1 MADDEGN
8 SEPALKTHRW
18 EAASSANVPTT
29 SRWGSGTPRQL
40 GGDTPKVIVNTEL
53 SAWRGHATPTPSAYT
68 LDSVK
73 TPSMRN
79 RGGVTPIPGGQTP
92 TFGGGGGGG
101 GQTPTF
107 GGQTPTFGGQTPTF
121 GGQTPAIGGV
131 TPMFNGTTPMFTG
144 ATPAA
149 GMAFGVT
156 PNYQFE
162 GTTPVQSRFAGSDT
176 QSAITANIEAHARK
190 LEMQWRMKNKRLTEE
205 YLDSIL
211 PPEFKVV
218 EPPADY
224 NPLPPE
230 EPNFYELASK
240 SLDVFVVN
248 QSSDTA
254 ASVTYDIPESL
265 GEGMPEMKP
274 EDAPV
279 FEVLLKYHNVNPIPD
294 EVLPSYLLMK
304 NLFKIKNGDSAQRRT
319 AMRFLLDKARVFG
332 SEPLFRFTFH
342 VWRSGILDL
351 QEQHYYV
358 DLVKGAISRLQKE
371 VRSSTKE
378 IVHMMEVLL
387 SAQESVVREDGK
399 EVLILLTRVVGYEAV
414 FEAIKEDF
422 AHVENGVRR
431 HTAKVVGIIGY
442 AVGPEMALQIING
455 MSLSPVAFARQTSAR
470 AITELACIL
479 MHAITGELMELVP
492 IFEKLLRDEPR
503 VKREAANALSHVA
516 QATYPYGIEELEPL
530 VHIVREECKRGI
542 GTTAGLFVRAFG
554 ALIPLMAPYDAQKYT
569 SDMMPTLVNQFNTPD
584 DEHRR
589 VLLQV
594 VRQCVSADGVTV
606 NFIRDVI
613 LKAFF
618 EGFWTVR
625 RVAADR
631 KTATALIETTVAI
644 SRKLGSTEILEY
656 LVRDM
661 KDENEH
667 FQRMVIDTVRRVV
680 MAVGTVGVPDT
691 HVALLLDGAI
701 AAVKQD
707 ESGLNR
713 VVLEGLATIC
723 NSLGKRLKR
732 YLRQVFDLIKSRRD
746 MLGMIRMQAAELV
759 SRIAHTV
766 KEAGGTLFLQD
777 LGRSLFDRLED
788 DEAAV
793 MSANLKATRAIL
805 TELGSAKYHPS
816 VRELLKKLTYIIS
829 NRNSNVQL
837 STILLIEEIAT
848 NCDEDVEAI
857 HLQELATKGL
867 FELLDA
873 HRRETRRA
881 CIRTF
886 GVIAHK
892 IRPFAIIL
900 ELVDNFKQDKRK
912 IRICT
917 AVALGAIAREC
928 GAFTVIPYLLN
939 ESKICEGELVAT
951 IVQHSILKAVRYIF
965 EAIGPAGKDFVY
977 PLVPLLVRALTESEI
992 QHRRMA
998 VEACRAIV
1006 LTVAGFDGFEDLV
1019 IHFLNFIHPNIVEL
1033 LSRNETK
1040 ISEERLKMVTAVV
1053 GYYEAARLVVG
1064 SGRMFQYLLQGLFH
1078 PAKKVRDIYRRSYN
1092 MMYVASPE
1100 ALVPHYPR
1108 VNDDDEHTYVR
1119 HELEVLL

>member
-1 MADDEGN
+1 MADEDG
-8 SEPALKTHRW
+8 SVEPTLKAHRW
-18 EAASSANVPTT
+18 EMSSSASAAPTT
-29 SRWGSGTPRQL
+29 SRWGAGTPRQR
-40 GGDTPKVIVNTEL
+40 GGDTPKVVVNTEL
-53 SAWRGHATPTPSAYT
+53 SAWRGHATPTPSAYAM
-68 LDSVK
+68 DPAK
-73 TPSMRN
+73 TPTMRAT
-79 RGGVTPIPGGQTP
+79 GGATPVQGGQTP
-92 TFGGGGGGG
+92 M
-101 GQTPTF
+101 F
-107 GGQTPTFGGQTPTF
+107 GGQTPVF
-121 GGQTPAIGGV
+121 GGQTPAFGSG
-131 TPMFNGTTPMFTG
+131 TPMFTG

-149 GMAFGVT
+149 GMAFGAT

-162 GTTPVQSRFAGSDT
+162 GTTPVQSHFAGGES
-176 QSAITANIEAHARK
+176 QSAVTANIGAQARK
-190 LEMQWRMKNKRLTEE
+190 LEMQWRVKNKRLTEE

-211 PPEFKVV
+211 PPEFKLV

-224 NPLPPE
+224 NPPPTE

-248 QSSDTA
+248 QNSDAA
-254 ASVTYDIPESL
+254 ASMTYDIPESL
-265 GEGMPEMKP
+265 GDGMPQMQTQ
-274 EDAPV
+274 DAPV

-294 EVLPSYLLMK
+294 EVLPSYMLMK
-304 NLFKIKNGDSAQRRT
+304 NLFKIKNGDTNQRRI
-319 AMRFLLDKARVFG
+319 AMRYLLDKARIFG
-332 SEPLFRFTFH
+332 SGPLFQFTFH
-342 VWRSGILDL
+342 VWRSGILDVI
-351 QEQHYYV
+351 EQHYYV
-358 DLVKGAISRLQKE
+358 DLVKGAISRLQKD
-371 VRSSTKE
+371 VRGSSKE

-387 SAQESVVREDGK
+387 SAQERVLRDDGK

-422 AHVENGVRR
+422 AHAESGVRR
-431 HTAKVVGIIGY
+431 HTAKVVAIIAF
-442 AVGPEMALQIING
+442 AVGPEIAIKIIHG
-455 MSLSPVAFARQTSAR
+455 MSLSPVALARQTSAR
-470 AITELACIL
+470 AITEMATIL
-479 MHAITGELMELVP
+479 MHAITGELVELVP

-503 VKREAANALSHVA
+503 VKREAASALAHVA
-516 QATYPYGIEELEPL
+516 EATYPYGIEELDSL
-530 VHIVREECKRGI
+530 VYIVREECKRGI
-542 GTTAGLFVRAFG
+542 GTTTGLFVRAFG

-569 SDMMPTLVNQFNTPD
+569 SDMLPTLVNQFNTPD

-606 NFIRDVI
+606 DFIRNVI
-613 LKAFF
+613 LRPFF
-618 EGFWTVR
+618 EGFWTIR

-631 KTATALIETTVAI
+631 KTAGILIDTTVGIARRI
-644 SRKLGSTEILEY
+644 GSTEILQY
-656 LVRDM
+656 LVQDM

-667 FQRMVIDTVRRVV
+667 FQRMVVETVRRVI
-680 MAVGTVGVPDT
+680 ANVGAVGVPDT
-691 HVALLLDGAI
+691 LVALLMDGAI

-707 ESGLNR
+707 ETGLNR
-713 VVLEGLATIC
+713 VVMEGLATIC
-723 NSLGKRLKR
+723 NALGTRLKR
-732 YLRQVFDLIKSRRD
+732 HLRQIFDLIKSRRD
-746 MLGMIRMQAAELV
+746 MPGMIRMQAAELAA
-759 SRIAHTV
+759 RIATTV
-766 KEAGGTLFLQD
+766 KDAGGALFLQD

-793 MSANLKATRAIL
+793 MSANLKATRVIL
-805 TELGSAKYHPS
+805 VELGAARYQPP
-816 VRELLKKLTYIIS
+816 VRELLKKLMYIIP

-837 STILLIEEIAT
+837 NTILLVEEIAT

-881 CIRTF
+881 CTRTF
-886 GVIAHK
+886 GVIARK

-939 ESKICEGELVAT
+939 ESKICEGEQVAT

-965 EAIGPAGKDFVY
+965 EAIGAAGKDFVY
-977 PLVPLLVRALTESEI
+977 PLVPLLVRALTEMEI

-998 VEACRAIV
+998 VEACRSIV
-1006 LTVAGFDGFEDLV
+1006 LAVAGNDGFEDLV

-1053 GYYEAARLVVG
+1053 GYYEAARLVIG
-1064 SGRMFQYLLQGLFH
+1064 SGKLFQYLLQGLFH
-1078 PAKKVRDIYRRSYN
+1078 PAKKVRDIYRRTYN
-1092 MMYVASPE
+1092 MVYMASPE
-1100 ALVPHYPR
+1100 ALVPYYPR
-1108 VNDDDEHTYVR
+1108 LGDDNEHTYVR

>member
-399 EVLILLTRVVGYEAV
+399 EVLILLTRVVGYEAA

-422 AHVENGVRR
+422 AHVENG
-431 HTAKVVGIIGY
+431 T
-442 AVGPEMALQIING
+442 
-455 MSLSPVAFARQTSAR
+455 
-470 AITELACIL
+470 
-479 MHAITGELMELVP
+479 
-492 IFEKLLRDEPR
+492 
-503 VKREAANALSHVA
+503 
-516 QATYPYGIEELEPL
+516 
-530 VHIVREECKRGI
+530 
-542 GTTAGLFVRAFG
+542 
-554 ALIPLMAPYDAQKYT
+554 
-569 SDMMPTLVNQFNTPD
+569 
-584 DEHRR
+584 
-589 VLLQV
+589 
-594 VRQCVSADGVTV
+594 
-606 NFIRDVI
+606 
-613 LKAFF
+613 
-618 EGFWTVR
+618 
-625 RVAADR
+625 
-631 KTATALIETTVAI
+631 
-644 SRKLGSTEILEY
+644 
-656 LVRDM
+656 
-661 KDENEH
+661 H

-939 ESKICEGELVAT
+939 ESKMCEGELVAT